1 MFRASLTARIAA
13 VALLSL
19 PLAAPSASAETSLS
33 IAVRRDSNSIAEDK
47 FTFTTRSPVAQ
58 VVETAVQP
66 DANFVPQPLLFDSW
80 SYEGGTY
87 TITLHPGVSFSD
99 GTAFNADTAIAAL
112 QLYDR
117 NKSDFLQIDP
127 QSFTKLG
134 DLSFSFRSET
144 NSALVIENMTHRG
157 TSLFADTPDRA
168 TNPIGTGPYLLDSYD
183 PKVSMSVVR
192 NPAYWGTPRNVDRL
206 NFRYITDDNARLLA
220 LQNGEIDI
228 IADVT
233 PQMMLSMPQD
243 GSVVLHESRPIRYVA
258 LLANVNGEAPFD
270 ILKDHAVRE
279 AVAWAIDREAIAGV
293 LYGGR
298 GVPAKGILPGW
309 MFGLGDDHTEGFGY
323 DPDKAAAL
331 LDSAGWTMGADGLRE
346 KDGRKMT
353 LRFLAAYPNVSS
365 VKPMPEMLEQMFT
378 AVGIGIELIEV
389 DDAGVYSDTYLANGE
404 ADLFMEFASNNNTD
418 PTYLLTML
426 FTSTTPWGGYKF
438 TAPGPQVDALL
449 ADARAAQ
456 SRDEVVDLVRQAH
469 RAIVQDDLTAI
480 PILMVPNF
488 VLSRPGLEVPMSEF
502 TDWIDFG
509 MTRIVAE

>member
-1 MFRASLTARIAA
+1 MFRATLTARIAA

-19 PLAAPSASAETSLS
+19 PLAAPSAIAETSLT

-58 VVETAVQP
+58 VAETAVQP
-66 DANFVPQPLLFDSW
+66 DAHFAPQPLLFDSW
-80 SYEGGTY
+80 TYDAGTY

-99 GTAFNADTAIAAL
+99 GTAFDADSAIAAL

-168 TNPIGTGPYLLDSYD
+168 TNPIGTGPYLLDSYE

-192 NPAYWGTPRNVDRL
+192 NPTYWGSARNIDRL
-206 NFRYITDDNARLLA
+206 DFRYITDDNARLLA

-258 LLANVNGEAPFD
+258 LLANVNGAAPFD

-293 LYGGR
+293 LFGGR

-309 MFGLGDDHTEGFGY
+309 MFDLGDDHTVGFGY

-331 LDSAGWTMGADGLRE
+331 LDSAGWTLGADGLRE
-346 KDGRKMT
+346 KDGRKLT

-426 FTSTTPWGGYKF
+426 FTSTTPWGGYKY
-438 TAPGPQVDALL
+438 TAPGPRVDALL
-449 ADARAAQ
+449 ADARSAQ
-456 SRDEVVDLVRQAH
+456 SRDAVVDLVRQAH